1 MARRKTTETAERA
14 ARRSSREMLVG
25 QLRKL
30 AVDDLFDVMH
40 DFAGLAPRAA
50 PIAIDAMREGLSA
63 SKEGTFVARVSAPD
77 DRIPVPAMAQDTEQ
91 PEVESD

>member
-14 ARRSSREMLVG
+14 QRRSSREMLVG

-40 DFAGLAPRAA
+40 DFGGIAPRAA
-50 PIAIDAMREGLSA
+50 PIAIEAMQEGLDA
-63 SKEGTFVARVSAPD
+63 ANGAQFIPRIEAP
-77 DRIPVPAMAQDTEQ
+77 RIHVPAMAQDTEQ